1 MQYLTLF
8 FFVLVLSL
16 CCALALVTIET
27 GNLRRDLREA
37 ETRADEGWQQVQILR
52 ASISSGIKIKL

>member
-1 MQYLTLF
+1 
-8 FFVLVLSL
+8 V
-16 CCALALVTIET
+16 
-27 GNLRRDLREA
+27 NLRRDLREA

>member
-1 MQYLTLF
+1 MKHLTLF
-8 FFVLVLSL
+8 LFALVIAL

-52 ASISSGIKIKL
+52 ASISSGIKIEL

>member
-1 MQYLTLF
+1 MKHLTLF
-8 FFVLVLSL
+8 LFSLVIAL
-16 CCALALVTIET
+16 CWTLALVTIET
-27 GNLRRDLREA
+27 VNLRRDLREA